1 MIRIVVATR
10 SAHKLRELQQLLG
23 SIEGIEL
30 IDLDGAGIE
39 RSADEETIEIHDSF
53 EANALA
59 KARYY
64 SARTPHPVLADDS
77 GLSVDALGGE
87 PGVRSKRFSGRTE
100 LSGDE
105 LDAAAGVIPHVKG
118 ECAVG
123 AGDPLHL
130 AQRLLP
136 VRHEVEDQGRGDHVD
151 AVVGDRQRL
160 RVPLLKAHPRVC
172 HRRSS
177 SGQEALR
184 GVKGQ
189 DALRPALCQNR
200 SRQRAGAA
208 AHFQPVQSLRRIKPG
223 QKARR
228 YPAAPP
234 PHVEV
239 VAVAAL
245 PSIVAG
251 CIRHGEPPA
260 REVDRQHSTRFDGPP
275 EMSKRERILSR
286 EEFR

>member
-105 LDAAAGVIPHVKG
+105 LDAANNLHLLERLRDVPDAHRGAHYTCCLAIVTSDGGSEKVFFGRVDGVILREP
-118 ECAVG
+118 
-123 AGDPLHL
+123 AGSGGFGYDPLFFVPEL
-130 AQRLLP
+130 GGTFAELP
-136 VRHEVEDQGRGDHVD
+136 AAEKQ
-151 AVVGDRQRL
+151 
-160 RVPLLKAHPRVC
+160 
-172 HRRSS
+172 RSS
-177 SGQEALR
+177 HRARAVEAARPELLR
-184 GVKGQ
+184 
-189 DALRPALCQNR
+189 L
-200 SRQRAGAA
+200 AA
-208 AHFQPVQSLRRIKPG
+208 A
-223 QKARR
+223 A
-228 YPAAPP
+228 
-234 PHVEV
+234 
-239 VAVAAL
+239 
-245 PSIVAG
+245 
-251 CIRHGEPPA
+251 C
-260 REVDRQHSTRFDGPP
+260 
-275 EMSKRERILSR
+275 
-286 EEFR
+286 